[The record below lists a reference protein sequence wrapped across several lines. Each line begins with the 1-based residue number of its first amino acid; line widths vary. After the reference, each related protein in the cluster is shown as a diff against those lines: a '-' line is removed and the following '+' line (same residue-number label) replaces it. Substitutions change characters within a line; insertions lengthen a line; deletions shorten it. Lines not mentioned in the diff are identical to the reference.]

1 MSQIYE
7 ETVLSEIKLF
17 VKSSKTSKHVLWGS
31 TTWIECHPHKTS
43 FAVYHANQVQDQV
56 QGQVEGPILKV
67 ASCHQTLGT
76 LTATVP
82 CKTSICG
89 LSGEH
94 FQSLKAFPPKFCFT
108 KCKAMIFKRE
118 AHWLTISSKW
128 TNPTAYA
135 RFPEKPERGNLWNF
149 HLVHFRSS
157 PFLECPGW
165 YLKCLS
171 C

>member
-31 TTWIECHPHKTS
+31 TTWIEWHPHKTS
-43 FAVYHANQVQDQV
+43 FAVSCKPRPRP
-56 QGQVEGPILKV
+56 GPNLESAIV
-67 ASCHQTLGT
+67 HQALC
-76 LTATVP
+76 TATVP

-94 FQSLKAFPPKFCFT
+94 FQSLKVFPPKFCFT
-108 KCKAMIFKRE
+108 KSKAMNFKRE
-118 AHWLTISSKW
+118 AHWLTIFSKW